1 MGYNSSMK
9 YEYETF
15 EDWFYETE
23 NYSFRGD
30 RFYEEL
36 QYMSEER
43 LKEWLRAAFECGR
56 SVSSGSE

>member
-1 MGYNSSMK
+1 MR

-23 NYSFRGD
+23 NYSTRGD

-36 QYMSEER
+36 QYMGPER
-43 LKEWLRAAFECGR
+43 LKEWMRAAFECGR